1 MKKVLILVLMISAAL
16 FSCKKDDTN
25 FGEGKS
31 RLTFKLTDAPGD
43 FDKVNIDLKGVEVIV
58 DDTTISLDVNKGV
71 YNLLDFVN
79 GKDTIIV
86 DQQIPSGTISQIR
99 LILGDDNTIVIG
111 DNEYNLKTPSAQ
123 QSGLKLN
130 VHYEFHEGIA
140 YEYTIDFDAARSV
153 VKTGNGQY
161 ILKPV
166 LKVFTESVSG
176 AISGIVSP
184 VNARPVIYAISS
196 QLDSFS
202 VYADTISGRYM
213 FHGIAAGDYKLSF
226 DAKAPYRDTTL
237 VNIPVRTGLVTK
249 IDTLKFK

>member
-1 MKKVLILVLMISAAL
+1 MLSTAL

-58 DDTTISLDVNKGV
+58 DDSIINLEVNTGV

-86 DQQIPSGTISQIR
+86 DQQIPSGTISQVR
-99 LILGDDNTIVIG
+99 LILGDNNSIIIG
-111 DNEYNLKTPSAQ
+111 ENEYDLKTPSAQ

-140 YEYTIDFDAARSV
+140 YEYVIDFDAARSV
-153 VKTGNGQY
+153 VKTGNEKY

-166 LKVFTESVSG
+166 LRVFTQSVSG

-184 VNARPVIYAISS
+184 ANARPAIYAISS
-196 QLDSFS
+196 LDSFS
-202 VYADTISGRYM
+202 VFADTISGKYM
-213 FHGIAAGDYKLSF
+213 FHGLKAGEYKLSF
-226 DAKAPYRDTTL
+226 DAKAPYRDTVL